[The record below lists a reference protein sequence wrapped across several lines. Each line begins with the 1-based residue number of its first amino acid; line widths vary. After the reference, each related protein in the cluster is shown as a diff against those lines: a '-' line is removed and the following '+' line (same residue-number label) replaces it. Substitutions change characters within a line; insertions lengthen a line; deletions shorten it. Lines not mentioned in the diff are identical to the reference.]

1 MPASLAVLDTM
12 VIIGGMIGSK
22 TGADYKVV
30 KAASTGVFR
39 LATSDAF
46 FREVSRVLTYQVI
59 TDKLSQPV
67 RIFEVTLALG
77 MMGQIYYPQRFDWPT
92 LRDMK
97 DWWLLDLAYEA
108 GADYLVTR
116 DKKVL
121 TAGRQLGFE
130 VLTPPQFLE
139 ELEKSA

>member
-1 MPASLAVLDTM
+1 MMSTPLVVLDTM
-12 VIIGGMIGSK
+12 IIVGSIIGSK

-59 TDKLSQPV
+59 TEKLPQPV
-67 RIFEVTLALG
+67 RVFEVTLALG
-77 MMGQIYYPQRFDWPT
+77 IMGQIYYPQMLDWPT
-92 LRDMK
+92 LRDVK

-108 GADYLVTR
+108 GADYIVSR

-121 TAGRQLGFE
+121 SAGKQLGFE
-130 VLTPPQFLE
+130 VLKPPEFLE
-139 ELEKSA
+139 ELGE

>member
-1 MPASLAVLDTM
+1 MPTPLVVLDTM
-12 VIIGGMIGSK
+12 IIVGSMIGSK

-30 KAASTGVFR
+30 KAASTGAFR

-46 FREVSRVLTYQVI
+46 FREVSRVLTYQAI
-59 TDKLSQPV
+59 TDKLPQPV

-77 MMGQIYYPQRFDWPT
+77 IMGQIYYPQQLDWPT
-92 LRDMK
+92 LRDVK

-108 GADYLVTR
+108 GADYIVTR

-121 TAGRQLGFE
+121 SAGKQLGFDA
-130 VLTPPQFLE
+130 LTPPQFLE
-139 ELEKSA
+139 ELEKIT